1 MIITKIANNAI
12 SISFEPFSPLP
23 NRRPDEFTL
32 DKKHLNTFSISAI
45 SSDQLSTA
53 GLKIHSNQD
62 TMVDM
67 KCPHLIR
74 IGLALAVAA
83 PAMAAE
89 PNEPWPSKDQLQS
102 IEQAAYA
109 CSRENSV
116 EACEGLRQ
124 LADPLMDHYRLPG
137 LCKDVLWSLMGEAK
151 VASTNDF
158 RRQDAITN
166 TARRIQRVCA
176 KPVMKKE
183 KPKSRQA

>member
-1 MIITKIANNAI
+1 MTSQITRVLLLLAMA
-12 SISFEPFSPLP
+12 SPV
-23 NRRPDEFTL
+23 
-32 DKKHLNTFSISAI
+32 I
-45 SSDQLSTA
+45 
-53 GLKIHSNQD
+53 
-62 TMVDM
+62 
-67 KCPHLIR
+67 
-74 IGLALAVAA
+74 
-83 PAMAAE
+83 AAE
-89 PNEPWPSKDQLQS
+89 PDEPWPSKDQLRS

-109 CSRENSV
+109 CSRENSA

-124 LADPLMDHYRLPG
+124 LADPLMDHSRLPG

-176 KPVMKKE
+176 EPVMKKE

>member
-1 MIITKIANNAI
+1 MTSQITRVLLLLAMA
-12 SISFEPFSPLP
+12 SPV
-23 NRRPDEFTL
+23 
-32 DKKHLNTFSISAI
+32 I
-45 SSDQLSTA
+45 
-53 GLKIHSNQD
+53 
-62 TMVDM
+62 
-67 KCPHLIR
+67 
-74 IGLALAVAA
+74 
-83 PAMAAE
+83 AAE
-89 PNEPWPSKDQLQS
+89 PYEPWPSKDQLRS

-109 CSRENSV
+109 CSRENSA

-124 LADPLMDHYRLPG
+124 LADPLMDHSRLPG

-176 KPVMKKE
+176 EPVMKKE